1 MEYCSQIGQD
11 KAVVS
16 FFNDKKDLYFI
27 DIGAHNG
34 KSLSNT
40 FVLEKYYNWN
50 GICSEPLPR
59 NFKLLK
65 ACRNVICDD
74 NAVFSESGLSLEFS
88 DSNLTSG
95 ISEYIDSEYGIDKNA
110 NAPKIIVK
118 TITLQELLDKYKA
131 PKTIHYFSLDTEGTE
146 LEILKSVDLNIY
158 KFLYINLEHNY
169 IEPRRTEMR
178 TLLTNN
184 GYLYKG
190 PNKFDDDYIHESTI
204 IGNYYYQRD
213 YTKPIIIKRTNNNKF
228 SVSSPYWKDDIGTF
242 ENGFITWKRLGKGK
256 ISFTNIK
263 YESKSVWHRDTR
275 EGKNILFIG
284 ANNMAEIKVYA
295 QRYKNGIFIE
305 AIPDVYE
312 KTKKNLEMAN
322 DTWNTN
328 FIAINK
334 LVTSKINEKYDFNIF
349 SNGGA
354 SSSIYEANSVE
365 WKWNTVKQTHKITLI
380 STTIDH
386 LIKENNWDK
395 KKFDVVLDVQGA
407 ELEVLKGFG
416 KDNINNII
424 NMKVEVSTKEFYK
437 GGVLFKDL
445 NAFLVE
451 NGLKL
456 TAPPKS
462 SHCDVNYV
470 RR

>member
-1 MEYCSQIGQD
+1 
-11 KAVVS
+11 
-16 FFNDKKDLYFI
+16 
-27 DIGAHNG
+27 
-34 KSLSNT
+34 
-40 FVLEKYYNWN
+40 
-50 GICSEPLPR
+50 
-59 NFKLLK
+59 
-65 ACRNVICDD
+65 
-74 NAVFSESGLSLEFS
+74 
-88 DSNLTSG
+88 
-95 ISEYIDSEYGIDKNA
+95 
-110 NAPKIIVK
+110 
-118 TITLQELLDKYKA
+118 
-131 PKTIHYFSLDTEGTE
+131 
-146 LEILKSVDLNIY
+146 
-158 KFLYINLEHNY
+158 
-169 IEPRRTEMR
+169 MR
-178 TLLTNN
+178 
-184 GYLYKG
+184 
-190 PNKFDDDYIHESTI
+190 
-204 IGNYYYQRD
+204 
-213 YTKPIIIKRTNNNKF
+213 
-228 SVSSPYWKDDIGTF
+228 
-242 ENGFITWKRLGKGK
+242 
-256 ISFTNIK
+256 
-263 YESKSVWHRDTR
+263 
-275 EGKNILFIG
+275 
-284 ANNMAEIKVYA
+284 EIKCYA

-312 KTKKNLEMAN
+312 KTKKNIKMAN

-451 NGLKL
+451 NGLEL
-456 TAPPKS
+456 TAQPKTT
-462 SHCDVNYV
+462 HCDVKYV
-470 RR
+470 RG